1 MTLEQKEAM
10 LQYVALGYNWD
21 NACSKADIPFGQ
33 FFNELYTGQNTSSG
47 PAFNF
52 VKRLEA
58 VGYEATQKELASLR
72 NQREPILTIMEL

>member
-33 FFNELYTGQNTSSG
+33 FFNELYT
-47 PAFNF
+47 
-52 VKRLEA
+52 R
-58 VGYEATQKELASLR
+58 
-72 NQREPILTIMEL
+72 